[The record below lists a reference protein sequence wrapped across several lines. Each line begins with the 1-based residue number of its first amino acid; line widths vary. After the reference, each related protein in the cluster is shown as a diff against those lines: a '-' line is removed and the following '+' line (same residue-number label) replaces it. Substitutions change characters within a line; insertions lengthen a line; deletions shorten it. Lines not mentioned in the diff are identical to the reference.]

1 MDKKKENKGK
11 RRHCLARIAWS
22 EEKWQ
27 GFNMDDVVNAGEEIK
42 KYGDIGYVTKYKF
55 AHDWFTFYPDLHEI
69 DDKFEKGYYYGYVQA
84 SGRGEDREHH
94 PEEHGFINGCS
105 LIFFLSTKENKRFI
119 VGVYG
124 KAEFLRNNRKS
135 ISMEKLKGF
144 PFNETNVGK
153 KGIKNVEFNIRGA
166 KEYSVVFDKF
176 IPVEEIEKSL
186 NIKIDMRS
194 AMTSYKFR
202 EVEFDDKIASKILC
216 IAREK
221 SEDEKVKETINKIL
235 NLIHGICL
243 SAFLPQDYLKDLLVS
258 VLAKP
263 FVILAGITGTGKSL
277 VAKEFAKAICAKHIL
292 IPVRPD
298 WTDSSGLLGY
308 KNVFTNQWVSTPFL
322 EFILAADKDKDT
334 PYVAILD
341 EMNLAR
347 VEYYF
352 SDFLSVLEDKER
364 RTSGMNIEKLPMAVS
379 YTEEKE
385 EKEEEENKKGKKED
399 ECKNDW
405 KKKWLEEL
413 KQEGKLYKETDNGD
427 LTNNF
432 QENESLETST
442 YYINLEFPERLPS
455 NLIVIGTVNMDETT
469 YAFSPKVLDRA
480 NTIEFVSVDLEGFK
494 NFDSSEKQNG
504 KLKEEMK
511 ENFIKLEEKLKD
523 IEGESLREKLWKK
536 VKDKEKF
543 IEEHSNEDKLLI
555 AINKTLAKRNFHFGY
570 RTYQEIWFYLYWW
583 KQVFGDENLDTAL
596 DFQILQ
602 KILPKIN
609 GSSERIGN
617 LLDELIAELLVNN
630 ASTLELILGGKNS
643 GDIENIKDESK
654 AIEAIKDKIGNMDDN
669 DVKDRINKLCEEV
682 KNIDFQG
689 TKNQYKYLRSL
700 YKLLRMK
707 ERLIKFDTTSFYEY

>member
-22 EEKWQ
+22 EQKWQ
-27 GFNMDDVVNAGEEIK
+27 GFNGDDFENAKNGI
-42 KYGDIGYVTKYKF
+42 YGGMGFVKDSKF
-55 AHDWFTFYPDLHEI
+55 AHDWFAFYPNLHKI
-69 DDKFEKGYYYGYVQA
+69 DDKFEERYFYGYVQP
-84 SGRGEDREHH
+84 SGGGKKHH
-94 PEEHGFINGCS
+94 PEDKGFINGCS

-124 KAEFLRNNRKS
+124 KAEFF
-135 ISMEKLKGF
+135 EKMSTAVDKFKDEDF
-144 PFNETNVGK
+144 PFNEK
-153 KGIKNVEFNIRGA
+153 IKEVEFNIKGA
-166 KEYSVVFDKF
+166 KEYSVLFDTP
-176 IPVEEIEKSL
+176 IPVEEVEESL
-186 NIKIDMRS
+186 NIKIDMRN
-194 AMTSYKFR
+194 AMTSYKFG
-202 EVEFDDKIASKILC
+202 EVEFDDNIASKILC

-221 SEDEKVKETINKIL
+221 SKDEKVKETIKKIL
-235 NLIHGICL
+235 NLIHGISL
-243 SAFLPQDYLKDLLVS
+243 PAFLPEDYLKDLLVS

-277 VAKEFAKAICAKHIL
+277 VAKEFAKAICARHIL

-379 YTEEKE
+379 YSEHSD
-385 EKEEEENKKGKKED
+385 NY
-399 ECKNDW
+399 W

-413 KQEGKLYKETDNGD
+413 KQEGKLYKKIERGNKG
-427 LTNNF
+427 NKKVGKN
-432 QENESLETST
+432 ENLKTGT
-442 YYINLEFPERLPS
+442 YYIKLEFPERLPS

-494 NFDSSEKQNG
+494 NFDSNEKQNG

-523 IEGESLREKLWKK
+523 IEGECLREKLWKK

-609 GSSERIGN
+609 GSSERIGD
-617 LLDELIAELLVNN
+617 LLDELINELLDKGKRENYLNN
-630 ASTLELILGGKNS
+630 KN
-643 GDIENIKDESK
+643 DAKNMEEDDVKK
-654 AIEAIKDKIGNMDDN
+654 AIEKIRGIVCDLDFPGSKECSKKEENNDSDN
-669 DVKDRINKLCEEV
+669 D
-682 KNIDFQG
+682 KNENSDVPE
-689 TKNQYKYLRSL
+689 YPRSL

>member
-1 MDKKKENKGK
+1 MKKKQKKELWENPEEIKIMLKEFEEYKKSKKYSSEYNNKKDLISAIRKKFEKWKNEPDSNKYYNDIIKVIEEKLGRLRGDDKKVKKRKAFKFIKDLMEKNRDKRTALPNPPQYFGQVRASVILFALKPNSFVSINNGIKNVLNEFLTKENKLKPSSPFNTKDFLINMEILNEIRKNSNFSDPIDFDIFLWWLYEK
-11 RRHCLARIAWS
+11 RRNLINNPHKGGEMSKNVIKRVEKRYHCLAKIAWS

-27 GFNMDDVVNAGEEIK
+27 GFNKNDADYAEDG
-42 KYGDIGYVTKYKF
+42 KYGEIGFVKKSKF

-194 AMTSYKFR
+194 AMTSYKFG
-202 EVEFDDKIASKILC
+202 EVEFDDNIASKILC

-379 YTEEKE
+379 YSEHSD
-385 EKEEEENKKGKKED
+385 NY
-399 ECKNDW
+399 W

-413 KQEGKLYKETDNGD
+413 KQEGKLYK
-427 LTNNF
+427 
-432 QENESLETST
+432 
-442 YYINLEFPERLPS
+442 
-455 NLIVIGTVNMDETT
+455 
-469 YAFSPKVLDRA
+469 
-480 NTIEFVSVDLEGFK
+480 
-494 NFDSSEKQNG
+494 
-504 KLKEEMK
+504 
-511 ENFIKLEEKLKD
+511 
-523 IEGESLREKLWKK
+523 
-536 VKDKEKF
+536 
-543 IEEHSNEDKLLI
+543 
-555 AINKTLAKRNFHFGY
+555 KRGCSKSK
-570 RTYQEIWFYLYWW
+570 RRFY
-583 KQVFGDENLDTAL
+583 
-596 DFQILQ
+596 
-602 KILPKIN
+602 
-609 GSSERIGN
+609 
-617 LLDELIAELLVNN
+617 
-630 ASTLELILGGKNS
+630 
-643 GDIENIKDESK
+643 
-654 AIEAIKDKIGNMDDN
+654 
-669 DVKDRINKLCEEV
+669 
-682 KNIDFQG
+682 
-689 TKNQYKYLRSL
+689 
-700 YKLLRMK
+700 
-707 ERLIKFDTTSFYEY
+707 